1 MITQNV
7 TLSNTQE
14 GKIQK
19 RLMKFQSSV
28 IALISLS
35 GIGRRDQGNKNDLKL
50 SSEIQAKDR
59 ILKFTMV

>member
-35 GIGRRDQGNKNDLKL
+35 GIGRRAQGNKNDLKL

-59 ILKFTMV
+59 ILKFMMV